1 MYLFSPFVILIK
13 RQRKLLKKT
22 KWFYWN
28 KWVEK
33 PCRLSQKKKIKIA
46 IALLKIQILAFS
58 NKTHYFWCLCV
69 ILFMLRKLFY
79 LLLLISFSGLRAQ
92 EFSTHYKTKKIV
104 ASKNG
109 IQLDSVSLNS
119 SFFKLENNK
128 GKQIDSSFYKIDFQ
142 KMR

>member
-1 MYLFSPFVILIK
+1 
-13 RQRKLLKKT
+13 
-22 KWFYWN
+22 
-28 KWVEK
+28 
-33 PCRLSQKKKIKIA
+33 
-46 IALLKIQILAFS
+46 
-58 NKTHYFWCLCV
+58 
-69 ILFMLRKLFY
+69 MLRKLFY

-142 KMR
+142 KSILTFNSDFFSDRTNGQVKVVSNNPANE